1 MALGSRIRELRRAK
15 HLTQEGLAAIIGNEG
30 NTVSRW
36 ERNKIGIGSEYIS
49 KLAEAL
55 ETSTDYLLGKTD
67 NPTRALDNATA
78 VTANESAM
86 NTRALPS
93 VPGLEFWGYVVD
105 TARKAAGRSDP
116 QELADVQ
123 MMLERALDAV
133 IKARRVISS
142 EQENGLP
149 AAASA

>member
-1 MALGSRIRELRRAK
+1 MA
-15 HLTQEGLAAIIGNEG
+15 
-30 NTVSRW
+30 
-36 ERNKIGIGSEYIS
+36 
-49 KLAEAL
+49 KLANAL
-55 ETSTDYLLGKTD
+55 QVSPADLLSGAVDSLKRKPVQQSVMSKRDQRQPTVTSEDTPGWAYWGGVV
-67 NPTRALDNATA
+67 DNAH
-78 VTANESAM
+78 N
-86 NTRALPS
+86 
-93 VPGLEFWGYVVD
+93 
-105 TARKAAGRSDP
+105 AAKRSDP